1 MAGCRIAAGLLAGVT
16 LAMLNLT
23 AAAQQRPSP
32 PPPPPAIDCAS
43 PKHPAERAICTTA
56 KLDKWEKERH
66 EALKRIWDRA
76 RTNRQRALMR
86 RQHTEWEMKRNRCG
100 LDRSC
105 LSRIYTEK
113 LNELQVRR

>member
-1 MAGCRIAAGLLAGVT
+1 MRGSSLAIGWLAGLFLLARPAGS
-16 LAMLNLT
+16 
-23 AAAQQRPSP
+23 QQPQP
-32 PPPPPAIDCAS
+32 PPPPPAIDCNS

-66 EALKRIWDRA
+66 EALKEVWDSARSDRERA
-76 RTNRQRALMR
+76 AMR
-86 RQHTEWEMKRNRCG
+86 KTHADWEVKRNRCG

-113 LNELQVRR
+113 LNELQRQRRR